1 MIFTREPE
9 YVALASRAIRIYT
22 LGIIPLGIQYE
33 IVDGFTGMGVV
44 QAALPLSFWRKLIY
58 FVSLFALPAAFG
70 AEAVFFTGPISDFG
84 GALVSVVVYLLTIR
98 KILNKRSPAEP
109 LPEV

>member
-1 MIFTREPE
+1 MDAFNLIEHR
-9 YVALASRAIRIYT
+9 LQLLSRAGDDLQQKIKI
-22 LGIIPLGIQYE
+22 
-33 IVDGFTGMGVV
+33 
-44 QAALPLSFWRKLIY
+44 AS

>member
-1 MIFTREPE
+1 
-9 YVALASRAIRIYT
+9 
-22 LGIIPLGIQYE
+22 
-33 IVDGFTGMGVV
+33 MGVV